1 MQHCEF
7 TTNADTRIVCFTIL
21 LQQLIYLDELKL
33 ICKPHGFS
41 MRPNPSMIMQIL
53 FSISS
58 REPDS
63 VGWKSCFESAEGKP
77 ITDLNNKH
85 DKKVSLYN
93 EHFAMNMTFYS
104 KEQLDW
110 LSYFISIG
118 GCRMTLQS
126 SPKWFGTFLF
136 FLEDLSR
143 TPPEQCKLWQIYEF
157 DS

>member
-1 MQHCEF
+1 
-7 TTNADTRIVCFTIL
+7 
-21 LQQLIYLDELKL
+21 
-33 ICKPHGFS
+33 
-41 MRPNPSMIMQIL
+41 MQIL

-104 KEQLDW
+104 KE
-110 LSYFISIG
+110 
-118 GCRMTLQS
+118 
-126 SPKWFGTFLF
+126 
-136 FLEDLSR
+136 
-143 TPPEQCKLWQIYEF
+143 
-157 DS
+157 